1 MAIIDRKKHLIL
13 YNLETRAKKKQD
25 QEDKK
30 KYKDEAV
37 RKHFPY

>member
-1 MAIIDRKKHLIL
+1 MAIIYPRSICRV
-13 YNLETRAKKKQD
+13 YNLETRAKKQQD

-30 KYKDEAV
+30 NYKDETI